1 MSGVLVLW
9 SYWSLLIGL
18 RHGKKQPI
26 VTRIALGCASALNFA
41 GVMLG
46 ERTWGDV
53 VFGGANAILSVVVVA
68 RMWKHH
74 DNQVSHVDRA
84 CLVISVFG
92 MLVSPY
98 MGQPNLAVGFAVGA
112 DLIAFFP
119 VIGKIVKKPETQP
132 VATYFIGFGAAA
144 VALGADRWQG
154 PLKTNSA
161 FTVYLMII
169 DILLPIGTLCMRAI
183 YRNQY
188 QLIPE
193 EATQPEG

>member
-18 RHGKKQPI
+18 RRGKKQPI
-26 VTRIALGCASALNFA
+26 VTRIALGCASALNFT

-53 VFGGANAILSVVVVA
+53 VFGGANAILSVVVVV
-68 RMWKHH
+68 RMWKYH
-74 DNQVSHVDRA
+74 DNQVSRIDRA
-84 CLVISVFG
+84 CLTVSVIG
-92 MLVSPY
+92 MLASAYVR
-98 MGQPNLAVGFAVGA
+98 QPNLAVGFAAGA

-119 VIGKIVKKPETQP
+119 VIEKIAKEPETQP

-144 VALGADRWQG
+144 IALAADGWQG
-154 PLKTNSA
+154 PLKVNSA

-169 DILLPIGTLCMRAI
+169 DIALPIGTLCMRAI
-183 YRNQY
+183 YRNQP
-188 QLIPE
+188 QLVPE
-193 EATQPEG
+193 EAIQPEG